1 MAALVGWLRGVV
13 GREWWTRAL
22 PAERGVCRIADD
34 DVDHERVLLHYVA
47 EGERVILSP
56 EGGIYAEDMRCGNA
70 ETGPARSFL
79 LVLQMSRMRRLYR
92 VEEALGPEKRA
103 DALTRGRQAA
113 LDVEAALPEPREAGA
128 VSGQRVSRQEAA
140 GKLLAAERG
149 CLLRLGVAVA
159 LLGGTLLE
167 APAVGHAWVGRS
179 GGPGVAIGA
188 EVGVTKTEGLSFE
201 DGPEPFG
208 VLRAADGGTG
218 RFGRLDAGWVPG
230 RLAEESAFWHDL
242 GRSQA
247 RAMGPGRRRAAAA
260 APLEDEE
267 PAEPLGGTATPGL
280 APPPLAEPLG
290 EQRDALARTL
300 GGVCDEQGG
309 RIRRWWDV
317 VGESRQ
323 GRRPGAQVGGP
334 PGALHKCKYMG
345 RHGGDPRLW
354 ADLAIRVRGLGQN
367 DCVVHKLRTI
377 VEALYQGLLCDQ
389 LNMSGLMMVE
399 EMTRRVTAMVE
410 AYADPP
416 KPSWR
421 KARIFADASS
431 DKDVSGP
438 ELRGYIH
445 RRAKKPHEV
454 EQAQSR
460 ARTLRGAPTGTVGGA
475 EARSF
480 LPLPL
485 LGDAGR
491 RIRGRSTASSMPLT
505 GCRGNSLHGP
515 ANDMQRDV
523 LARFEGLV
531 RGRQPDAKLQEPQA
545 ALRELL
551 RGRSPYDGRSGP
563 TTVASYS
570 AGLVSM
576 PTDVSDCPR
585 LEDILPGEALTF
597 LQERQERMLRESPL
611 PTDVEP
617 YFDSVLKFNH
627 KEYRGLVRRLLSA
640 GILGW
645 TLTPKERIGM
655 FFVWKDGRRR
665 LRLIVD
671 ARRANAHFRDPPGVE
686 LLSSEGLA
694 RIEVHMPDT
703 GFSSYEDLRAA
714 LEAQQV
720 YIGMADVKDC
730 FHRMR
735 IDSALSQYFCLPPVK
750 AGAFGVTEVEG
761 AKVQTST
768 AIYPCWQVLP
778 MGFSWSLYFAQR
790 ANEEVSRRSSALL
803 WGPSLSDHGPPLVLA
818 PGRAPQEVRH
828 YVYVD
833 NLGVFSLFSEL
844 VSGVMNQL
852 TGEFTELNLL
862 LHKDEL
868 VPGKAVRGLLARR
881 RVKGWAVEAVLGHL
895 TFCGLCSRGTL
906 SAFNSVYGFVRAHY
920 DEAAVLWAEARREL
934 AAFSS
939 LMYFLESDWWLPW
952 NPLVQQSDASLHGYG
967 LARAFWPRELV
978 ESVGRVPE
986 RARFRRRCAH
996 SAREAAL
1003 CAAGF
1008 SMSESGKWI
1017 LKGLPEEEEEL
1028 GQWDVARDFPEVPAQ
1043 GLRAGLWEPCFA
1055 RAWQHPEGIL
1065 TLEAR
1070 ALVSSIHRNATTVFG
1085 SHIRQLLLCDN
1096 MSVVLSFN
1104 RGPSAHGQEARCT
1117 RQLAPAPPVAPQP
1130 PPAARREHQLCES
1143 ELLKTAVLSRP
1154 LPRSP
1159 GQMAEDLGKVPVPAE
1174 PAQGAR
1180 ESVGPCDS
1188 GSSGPEVATGAAR
1201 QRRLAQSQERLAHHY
1216 GMTTGEEGFSYLERG
1231 AVRTPSLRE
1240 YQRAWDGWRDFAR
1253 RSWPPV
1259 SIGEVIK
1266 SRDDSMVASA
1276 LVSYLTGLHQ
1286 AGTHL
1291 SWAEKLMAGVLHF
1304 NPDMSSYG
1312 ARRLPQGWSFWTL
1325 RLPPEEEGLREKAG
1339 LVDVSLELDSPWI
1352 RFLDPVLRQMKK
1364 EKHPEYLWNFTCP
1377 EYCKMFSL
1385 RLQDLPV
1392 RAKLVPYQIRLSGA
1406 SVYMARRWRR
1416 LADVQKRRQWKAN
1429 RSVVRYEKHA
1439 RLAATW
1445 TTRSCAQ
1452 QNVFLVCGAQL
1463 ADIILDRAS
1472 PVDLRELDHVRVA
1485 LKPHCVPRVVISPAW
1500 LIWRD
1505 GACACEDRVCVWEEL
1520 GRLRLF
1526 LAMFW
1531 IGYPKFV
1538 GRCFA
1543 RIFFTWVFPLLQR
1556 CAGTEQLSPDDL
1568 FHVRETDKPE
1578 AVFNTFFAAWLRQL
1592 AHSRG
1597 RRAREGRSLLKTL
1610 LRVHLP
1616 HMRLLWLGRIVQDP
1630 DATVW
1635 QGLGMAAG
1643 LLGAQALSVALDQ
1656 NVSIGMQTVGLR
1668 IRSSL
1673 TTAIFRKVLLLRQD
1687 SLTSF
1692 STGRLNNM
1700 ITTDVDKARRVV
1712 RFIHILLL
1720 TAPARI
1726 AISIVALYKLVGV
1739 SVFISFGWMGVV
1751 ILLNPAIMYVANKL
1765 EDRQQSMTDERVR
1778 KATEV
1783 ISAIQ
1788 VVKCY
1793 AWEEPATSRVE
1804 AARKAELLAMWRLYC
1819 LYTVMEGLWSSIVPV
1834 TTAVMF
1840 AAYSLLNPGHGA
1852 AFVPQGVV
1860 GLPQGLRGVRAG
1872 HARSELLRAG
1882 DV

>member
-1 MAALVGWLRGVV
+1 MELYNEEMRDLLHPSTPKHQIAIRETVAGHIQVTGIRAEPCANASDMLRCLVDGSVHRTTGATMMNEQSSRSHSIFTMILEQRGPSGPKASEPHDAGPCEDEAPSYRTAKFHLVDLAGSERLKRTGAVGSRFRESVAINAGLLALGNVISALGDPAKRGSHVPYRDSKLTRLLQDSLGGNSRTWMIACASCADADFEETLNTLKYANRASFSGPESMDGVAIPGGAAALPAWVVLALEAEACPAASSGEKAAEKLVGALLGGMAALVGWLRGVV

-34 DVDHERVLLHYVA
+34 DVDHERVLLHDVA

-56 EGGIYAEDMRCGNA
+56 EGGIYAEDMSCGSA

-79 LVLQMSRMRRLYR
+79 LALQMSRMRRLCR
-92 VEEALGPEKRA
+92 FEEALGPEKRA

-188 EVGVTKTEGLSFE
+188 EVGVAKTEGLSFE
-201 DGPEPFG
+201 DGPEPIG

-218 RFGRLDAGWVPG
+218 RFGRLGAGG
-230 RLAEESAFWHDL
+230 SL
-242 GRSQA
+242 GAWPKR
-247 RAMGPGRRRAAAA
+247 
-260 APLEDEE
+260 DEE
-267 PAEPLGGTATPGL
+267 PAEPMGGTATPGL

-290 EQRDALARTL
+290 EQCDALARTL
-300 GGVCDEQGG
+300 GGDYDEQGG
-309 RIRRWWDV
+309 RIRRWREV

-377 VEALYQGLLCDQ
+377 VEALNQGLLCDQ
-389 LNMSGLMMVE
+389 LNMSGFMMVE

-410 AYADPP
+410 ACADPP

-421 KARIFADASS
+421 NARIFADVSS

-460 ARTLRGAPTGTVGGA
+460 ACTLRGAPTGTVGGA

-491 RIRGRSTASSMPLT
+491 RIRGRSGRARQFGRENRIALEVNGIVDAVNWMS
-505 GCRGNSLHGP
+505 GCNSLPGP

-585 LEDILPGEALTF
+585 LEGLLPGEALTF

-750 AGAFGVTEVEG
+750 VGAFGVAEVEG

-803 WGPSLSDHGPPLVLA
+803 WGPSLSDHGPPLVFA
-818 PGRAPQEVRH
+818 PGRASQEVRH
-828 YVYVD
+828 YVCVD

-852 TGEFTELNLL
+852 TGEFTDLNLL

-868 VPGKAVRGLLARR
+868 VPGKAVALDTEIDGGQLRTRVTSDRFWRCRQAVRGLLARR

-920 DEAAVLWAEARREL
+920 DEAAVLWTEARREL

-986 RARFRRRCAH
+986 RARFRRRCAR

-1017 LKGLPEEEEEL
+1017 LKGLPEDEEEL
-1028 GQWDVARDFPEVPAQ
+1028 GQWDVVRDFPEVPAQ
-1043 GLRAGLWEPCFA
+1043 GLRAGLWGPCFA

-1070 ALVSSIHRNATTVFG
+1070 ALVSSIHRIATTVFG

-1096 MSVVLSFN
+1096 MSSTLLAELLELEGSQA
-1104 RGPSAHGQEARCT
+1104 GPGR
-1117 RQLAPAPPVAPQP
+1117 APAWSAPERAAGGAAARDAACAP
-1130 PPAARREHQLCES
+1130 AGARRAGPLSGPPAGQTRREAGGGTPAHTAAGAVSLGAWPEAVSPRPGGEMHVAAS
-1143 ELLKTAVLSRP
+1143 ELLKTA
-1154 LPRSP
+1154 
-1159 GQMAEDLGKVPVPAE
+1159 VPVPAE

-1180 ESVGPCDS
+1180 ESVGSSDS
-1188 GSSGPEVATGAAR
+1188 GSSEPEVVTGAAR
-1201 QRRLAQSQERLAHHY
+1201 QRRLAQSQERLARHC

-1231 AVRTPSLRE
+1231 AVGAPSLRE
-1240 YQRAWDGWRDFAR
+1240 FQRARGGWRDFAR

-1259 SIGEVIK
+1259 NIGVVIK
-1266 SRDDSMVASA
+1266 SRGDSMVTSA

-1312 ARRLPQGWSFWTL
+1312 ARRLPQDWSFWTL
-1325 RLPPEEEGLREKAG
+1325 RPPPEEEGLREKAG

-1352 RFLDPVLRQMKK
+1352 RFLDHVLRQMKR

-1392 RAKLVPYQIRLSGA
+1392 RAKLVPYQMRLSGA
-1406 SVYMARRWRR
+1406 SVYMARRWGR

-1472 PVDLRELDHVRVA
+1472 PVDLRELDHA
-1485 LKPHCVPRVVISPAW
+1485 
-1500 LIWRD
+1500 
-1505 GACACEDRVCVWEEL
+1505 
-1520 GRLRLF
+1520 
-1526 LAMFW
+1526 
-1531 IGYPKFV
+1531 
-1538 GRCFA
+1538 
-1543 RIFFTWVFPLLQR
+1543 
-1556 CAGTEQLSPDDL
+1556 
-1568 FHVRETDKPE
+1568 
-1578 AVFNTFFAAWLRQL
+1578 
-1592 AHSRG
+1592 
-1597 RRAREGRSLLKTL
+1597 
-1610 LRVHLP
+1610 
-1616 HMRLLWLGRIVQDP
+1616 
-1630 DATVW
+1630 
-1635 QGLGMAAG
+1635 
-1643 LLGAQALSVALDQ
+1643 
-1656 NVSIGMQTVGLR
+1656 
-1668 IRSSL
+1668 
-1673 TTAIFRKVLLLRQD
+1673 
-1687 SLTSF
+1687 
-1692 STGRLNNM
+1692 
-1700 ITTDVDKARRVV
+1700 
-1712 RFIHILLL
+1712 
-1720 TAPARI
+1720 
-1726 AISIVALYKLVGV
+1726 
-1739 SVFISFGWMGVV
+1739 
-1751 ILLNPAIMYVANKL
+1751 
-1765 EDRQQSMTDERVR
+1765 
-1778 KATEV
+1778 
-1783 ISAIQ
+1783 
-1788 VVKCY
+1788 
-1793 AWEEPATSRVE
+1793 
-1804 AARKAELLAMWRLYC
+1804 
-1819 LYTVMEGLWSSIVPV
+1819 
-1834 TTAVMF
+1834 
-1840 AAYSLLNPGHGA
+1840 
-1852 AFVPQGVV
+1852 
-1860 GLPQGLRGVRAG
+1860 
-1872 HARSELLRAG
+1872 
-1882 DV
+1882 